1 MSTYPLV
8 VANILTIILTQI
20 MAAHQRTLEKTKEA
34 MRKQVECASGGFS
47 SGSTTPSGNG
57 YGGGD
62 FGGHNTPAASAND
75 YCIIAEFGD
84 GQKWHPYQVS
94 SGFVFVIRKLRR

>member
-1 MSTYPLV
+1 M
-8 VANILTIILTQI
+8 QI

-34 MRKQVECASGGFS
+34 MRKQVECAAAAGVFS
-47 SGSTTPSGNG
+47 SGSTGQNIPSGPG
-57 YGGGD
+57 YGSD
-62 FGGHNTPAASAND
+62 FGNHNPPLNGSND

-94 SGFVFVIRKLRR
+94 VKK